1 MFKKPFIGLA
11 PLLAVAAF
19 AVMPVSAQ
27 AAGHYYSNGLKIAEA
42 SKKTVIAWGTITLAG
57 VKGGTLPNHITC
69 HNAAGGTIENPV
81 GGGAGVG
88 STEVFVAYQCES
100 ENICPAGTVGKATAE
115 RIANNGLGAG
125 KEAGWPNVLSEP
137 SVGLWRTESSRMK
150 VDIGCFLAT
159 EPETRAAGEHWVEI
173 GGYGTETAGELQ
185 KPETHKGTGAMHPG
199 SVVFGVGSGELQ
211 GESHGSELTAK
222 TEGEV
227 KTLGYLNQELINVK
241 E

>member
-1 MFKKPFIGLA
+1 MFKKLFIGLA

-19 AVMPVSAQ
+19 AVMPVAAQ
-27 AAGHYYSNGLKIAEA
+27 ATGHYYSNGLKIAEG

-69 HNAAGGTIENPV
+69 HNAAGGSIENPV

-88 STEVFVAYQCES
+88 ATEVFVAYECEQ
-100 ENICPAGTVGKATAE
+100 ENICPAGTVGRATAE
-115 RIANNGLGAG
+115 RIVNNGLGAG

-137 SVGLWRTESSRMK
+137 EAEKWRTESSRVK
-150 VDIGCFLAT
+150 VDIGCFLLT
-159 EPETRAAGEHWVEI
+159 EPETRAAGEHFVEL
-173 GGYGTETAGELQ
+173 GGYGTETAGLLQ
-185 KPETHKGTGAMHPG
+185 KPETHKGTNAAHPG
-199 SVVFGVGSGELQ
+199 GVVFGSGSGELQ
-211 GESHGSELTAK
+211 GEAAGEALTGK

-241 E
+241 Q

>member
-1 MFKKPFIGLA
+1 MKRKFVMGLA

-19 AVMPVSAQ
+19 AVMPVAAQ
-27 AAGHYYSNGLKIAEA
+27 AVGHYYSNGLKIAEA

-69 HNAAGGTIENPV
+69 HNAAGGTVENPT

-88 STEVFVAYQCES
+88 STEVFVAYQCEQ
-100 ENICPAGTVGKATAE
+100 ENVCPAGTVGRATAE
-115 RIANNGLGAG
+115 KVVNNGAG
-125 KEAGWPNVLSEP
+125 GVGWPNVLSEP
-137 SVGLWRTESSRMK
+137 SVGLWRTESSRVK

-159 EPETRAAGEHWVEI
+159 EPETRAGGEHFVEI
-173 GGYGTETAGELQ
+173 GGYGSETAGLLQ
-185 KPETHKGTGAMHPG
+185 KPETHKGTNAGHPG
-199 SVVFGVGSGELQ
+199 GVVFGVGSGELQ
-211 GESHGSELTAK
+211 GEVKGSELTGK

>member
-1 MFKKPFIGLA
+1 MGLA

-19 AVMPVSAQ
+19 AVMPVAAQ
-27 AAGHYYSNGLKIAEA
+27 AVGHYYSNGLKIAEG

-81 GGGAGVG
+81 GGTAGVG
-88 STEVFVAYQCES
+88 ATEVFVAYQCEQ
-100 ENICPAGTVGKATAE
+100 ENVCPAGTAGRATAE
-115 RIANNGLGAG
+115 KIVNNATPP
-125 KEAGWPNVLSEP
+125 AVSTGWPNVLSEP
-137 SVGLWRTESSRMK
+137 SVGLWRTESSRVK
-150 VDIGCFLAT
+150 VDIGCWLLT
-159 EPETRAAGEHWVEI
+159 EPETRGGGEHFVEI
-173 GGYGTETAGELQ
+173 GGFGTETAGLLQ
-185 KPETHKGTGAMHPG
+185 KPETHKGTNAAHPG
-199 SVVFGVGSGELQ
+199 GVVFGVGSGELQ
-211 GESHGSELTAK
+211 GEAAGEALTGK